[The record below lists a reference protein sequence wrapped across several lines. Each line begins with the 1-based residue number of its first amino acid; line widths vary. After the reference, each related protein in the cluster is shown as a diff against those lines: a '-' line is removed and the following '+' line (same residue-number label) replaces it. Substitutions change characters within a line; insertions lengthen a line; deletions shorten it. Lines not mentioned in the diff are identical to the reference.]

1 MLRLAGIDLLGAVVF
16 FSIYS
21 AAGGRRLSQGAFLA
35 SLVVFFGALT
45 ALWLRVEG
53 SRAGGG
59 RDAVSRVGR
68 AAAALA
74 VVVLGLPMLVLTPL
88 FALQGTLPAEAG
100 FRDVTRPVM
109 VLLLISLALVI
120 AVNLAGAIVRAVSA
134 LRAYFKRRLRPRP

>member
-1 MLRLAGIDLLGAVVF
+1 MLQLTGINLIGAVVF
-16 FSIYS
+16 FSLYS

-53 SRAGGG
+53 SRTAG

-68 AAAALA
+68 AAASLA

-88 FALQGTLPAEAG
+88 FALQETLPSDAG
-100 FRDVTRPVM
+100 FHDVTRPVM
-109 VLLLISLALVI
+109 VLLLISLAFVA
-120 AVNLAGAIVRAVSA
+120 AVNVAGASVLAGSA
-134 LRAYFKRRLRPRP
+134 LWAHLTRRSRPGR